1 MLVYDGDFS
10 DSPPPATA
18 PTVNP
23 GAAEI
28 ERQFNAYFTA
38 NGIPFEPTGF
48 DGRSDYK
55 AFQDNGK
62 PAGGLFTGAEQPKSA
77 AQVAKW
83 GGLPNVAFDVNY
95 HGAGDTI
102 NNVDVA
108 AFEKMA
114 KAAAYVTG
122 VYASRTLN
130 AGGGA
135 APRSGAQPRETYYRR
150 RHASG
155 RRLSAVSRAG

>member
-1 MLVYDGDFS
+1 VLVYDGDFS

-28 ERQFNAYFTA
+28 EQQFNTYFKT
-38 NGIPFEPTGF
+38 NGIEFEPTGF

-62 PAGGLFTGAEQPKSA
+62 LAGGLFTGAEVEKKPE
-77 AQVAKW
+77 QVAKW

-95 HGAGDTI
+95 HAEGDTI
-102 NNVDVA
+102 DNVDMA
-108 AFEKMA
+108 GFEKMT

-122 VYASRTLN
+122 VYATRTLN

-135 APRSGAQPRETYYRR
+135 AATTKCKAAAPTDATHYRGDKLTR
-150 RHASG
+150 
-155 RRLSAVSRAG
+155 